1 MKKSP
6 FYLKL
11 IDIIAIIT
19 AFFGL
24 LIAFKIPGTIG
35 LAMLIFALI
44 LSLLSFFILRK
55 KLIKS
60 TSNYLALSMAV
71 LGIITA
77 LLLQT
82 EDVKVAVDVKQEQLI
97 EQTDATITQGNELDE
112 ALDELDELE

>member
-6 FYLKL
+6 FYLKVV
-11 IDIIAIIT
+11 DIIAVII

-35 LAMLIFALI
+35 LVMLIFALM
-44 LSLLSFFILRK
+44 LALLSFFILRK
-55 KLIKS
+55 KLIKN
-60 TSNYLALSMAV
+60 TSNYLALSLSV

-82 EDVKVAVDVKQEQLI
+82 EEVEVAVDVKQEQLI
-97 EQTDATITQGNELDE
+97 EQTNETITEGDDLDD
-112 ALDELDELE
+112 ALDELEDF